1 MKPKRYT
8 QIQRIERLEKTVVK
22 MLMMLENLNKKYDDT
37 QKNS

>member
-22 MLMMLENLNKKYDDT
+22 MLMMLKNLNKKYDDT